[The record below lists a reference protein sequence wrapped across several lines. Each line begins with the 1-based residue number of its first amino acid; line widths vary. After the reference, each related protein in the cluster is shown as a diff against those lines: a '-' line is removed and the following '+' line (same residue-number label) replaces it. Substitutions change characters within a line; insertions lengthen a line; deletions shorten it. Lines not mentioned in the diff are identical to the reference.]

1 MRIKGIIDEDF
12 VNYKLPAM
20 YIAFPSCTFK
30 CDKENGAQ
38 YCINC
43 DLVKEADIEIS
54 KEELIERYLSNPI
67 TKAIVLAGLE
77 PLDSFLD
84 VLSFVDCLRRQ
95 YHCNDPVIVFTGYT
109 EEELT
114 HGQLGGWVTEPNKIL
129 ADEWKNFLKYG
140 VIIKYGRFRPNQEP
154 HYDEVLG
161 IKLASIN
168 QYAKEYKGE
177 YSYQ

>member
-1 MRIKGIIDEDF
+1 MRIKGVIFEDF
-12 VNYKLPAM
+12 VNYKLPTM

-30 CDKENGAQ
+30 CDKENGSN

-43 DLVKEADIEIS
+43 GLVNEPDIEVS

-67 TKAIVLAGLE
+67 TKGIVLAGLE

-84 VLSFVDCLRRQ
+84 VLSFVDCFRRK
-95 YHCNDPVIVFTGYT
+95 YHCDDPIIVYTGYT
-109 EEELT
+109 EEELM

-129 ADEWKNFLKYG
+129 ADDWAAFLKYG
-140 VIIKYGRFRPNQEP
+140 VIVKFGRFRPDQEP

-161 IKLASIN
+161 VKLASNN
-168 QYAKEYKGE
+168 QYAKEFRSE
-177 YSYQ
+177 YSY